1 MTSLEHQVFE
11 QIQLRLEEETAR
23 KDEIRQIVRE
33 LDRATRVQIAT
44 LNRVHADPTG
54 PVPIVEFEPLR
65 EQLQALNNLVP
76 ETQYYKY
83 CDLWRGTLQQ
93 ILFLVA
99 FSTYLKSERVPTIAE
114 FEDALKLKVDINNEL
129 LGLHIPYEDVLQSFI
144 SVANE
149 LSRLAVNSV
158 TSGDYERPRRISS
171 FVKELM
177 AGFQLLNLKNDNL
190 RKRFDSLKYDLK
202 RIEEVVYDVSLRG
215 LTRNV

>member
-1 MTSLEHQVFE
+1 MDTLEHQVFE
-11 QIQLRLEEETAR
+11 QIQQRLEEESAR
-23 KDEIRQIVRE
+23 KDEIRQIVRD
-33 LDRATRVQIAT
+33 LDRTARIQIAI

-54 PVPIVEFEPLR
+54 PVPTVDFESIK
-65 EQLQALNNLVP
+65 EQLQTLDKLVP
-76 ETQYYKY
+76 DTQYYKY
-83 CDLWRGTLQQ
+83 CDIWRGTLQQ
-93 ILFLVA
+93 VLFLVA
-99 FSTYLKSERVPTIAE
+99 FSTYLKYERVPTIAE
-114 FEDALKLKVDINNEL
+114 FQDALELNVDIQNEL

-158 TSGDYERPRRISS
+158 TSGDYDRPRRISS

-215 LTRNV
+215 LTRK

>member
-1 MTSLEHQVFE
+1 MATLEHQVKSDK
-11 QIQLRLEEETAR
+11 LR
-23 KDEIRQIVRE
+23 D
-33 LDRATRVQIAT
+33 LDRAARIQIAY
-44 LNRVHADPTG
+44 LNRIHADPTG
-54 PVPIVEFEPLR
+54 PVPTVDFEPLR
-65 EQLQALNNLVP
+65 ELLQTLDKLVP

-83 CDLWRGTLQQ
+83 CDLWRATLQQ

-99 FSTYLKSERVPTIAE
+99 FSTYLKHERVPTIAE
-114 FEDALKLKVDINNEL
+114 FQDALELKVDIQNEL

-158 TSGDYERPRRISS
+158 TSGDYDRPRRISS
-171 FVKELM
+171 FVKDLM

-215 LTRNV
+215 LTRK

>member
-1 MTSLEHQVFE
+1 MATLDHQVFE
-11 QIQLRLEEETAR
+11 QIQQRLEEETSR
-23 KDEIRQIVRE
+23 KDEIRQLVRD
-33 LDRATRVQIAT
+33 LDRTARIQIAY
-44 LNRVHADPTG
+44 LNRIHADPTG
-54 PVPIVEFEPLR
+54 PVPTVDFEPLR
-65 EQLQALNNLVP
+65 ELLQTLDKLVP

-99 FSTYLKSERVPTIAE
+99 FSTYLKHERVPTIAE
-114 FEDALKLKVDINNEL
+114 FQDALELKVDIQNEL

-158 TSGDYERPRRISS
+158 TSGDYDRPRRISS
-171 FVKELM
+171 FVKDLM

-215 LTRNV
+215 LTRP

>member
-1 MTSLEHQVFE
+1 MATLDHQVFE
-11 QIQLRLEEETAR
+11 QIQQRLDEETAR
-23 KDEIRQIVRE
+23 KDEIRQIVRD
-33 LDRATRVQIAT
+33 LDRTARIQIAY
-44 LNRVHADPTG
+44 LNRIHADPTG
-54 PVPIVEFEPLR
+54 PVPTVDFEPLR
-65 EQLQALNNLVP
+65 ELLQTLDKLVP

-99 FSTYLKSERVPTIAE
+99 FSTYLKHERVPTIAE
-114 FEDALKLKVDINNEL
+114 FQDALELKVDIQNEL

-158 TSGDYERPRRISS
+158 TSGDYDRPRRISS
-171 FVKELM
+171 FVKDLM

-215 LTRNV
+215 LTRQ